1 MADHHQLHSTD
12 ALVIQGGFAVVATEL
27 IPYLEPAIWQISGAQ
42 EVNQRFAK
50 DFRKPSILLCL
61 GVHPS
66 PSRCLRPT
74 KSNDPMV
81 DICPDHSAN
90 ARNWSSGETELR
102 SCPPAWRTPRGSTV
116 VSTAVCT
123 CRPFAGSRSRGCGV
137 YA

>member
-102 SCPPAWRTPRGSTV
+102 SCPTGMADAQRQY
-116 VSTAVCT
+116 
-123 CRPFAGSRSRGCGV
+123 CRVDGCV
-137 YA
+137 HL